1 MAEAVCIYGLPH
13 RLPQQTQPTLP
24 LDLFT
29 FVSSSKISPG
39 AGADTAN
46 MNNWHL
52 RQSN

>member
-1 MAEAVCIYGLPH
+1 MD